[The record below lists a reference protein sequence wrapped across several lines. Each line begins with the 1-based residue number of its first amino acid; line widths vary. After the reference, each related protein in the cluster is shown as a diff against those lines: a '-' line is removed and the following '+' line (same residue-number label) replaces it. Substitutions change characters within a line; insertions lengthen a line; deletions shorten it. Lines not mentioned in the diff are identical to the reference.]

1 MWSIPRGRLFAWMKL
16 SSSVA
21 SWVCVRQLATVF
33 VPSVT
38 GQPETVA
45 GNALVSVDAP
55 PKVCWYWMN
64 VFVESLYCVS
74 VA

>member
-33 VPSVT
+33 VPSVS
-38 GQPETVA
+38 GQPATVA
-45 GNALVSVDAP
+45 GNALVSVDTP
-55 PKVCWYWMN
+55 P
-64 VFVESLYCVS
+64 
-74 VA
+74 